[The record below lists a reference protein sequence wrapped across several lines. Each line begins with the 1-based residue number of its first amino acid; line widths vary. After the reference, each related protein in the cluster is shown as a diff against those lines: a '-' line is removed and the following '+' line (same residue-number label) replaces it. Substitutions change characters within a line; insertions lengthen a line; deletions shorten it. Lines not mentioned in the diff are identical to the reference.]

1 MTTNRTGS
9 TQRDNI
15 KKHLKDGYS
24 LTALEALSLFGAY
37 RLAAHIEVLRKRGMP
52 IVTTMNTDVT
62 GRTYARYS
70 LNKSVAAAIASSVQ
84 LLKTNDVPGPYT
96 VKYPQR
102 QKELTYHAH

>member
-1 MTTNRTGS
+1 MTITNRPS
-9 TQRDNI
+9 MTQRDNI

-70 LNKSVAAAIASSVQ
+70 LSKSVAASVSSD
-84 LLKTNDVPGPYT
+84 LKTYLNNRFPS
-96 VKYPQR
+96 
-102 QKELTYHAH
+102 EITYHAH

>member
-1 MTTNRTGS
+1 MTRTGS

-70 LNKSVAAAIASSVQ
+70 LPKIVAKAPTY
-84 LLKTNDVPGPYT
+84 LPGGLSPHT
-96 VKYPQR
+96 APLFQFEVAF
-102 QKELTYHAH
+102 HAN

>member
-1 MTTNRTGS
+1 MTRTGS

-52 IVTTMNTDVT
+52 IHTQMCKDVT
-62 GRTYARYS
+62 GRTYARYK
-70 LNKSVAAAIASSVQ
+70 LAPVVAGSYAHLMS
-84 LLKTNDVPGPYT
+84 D
-96 VKYPQR
+96 YPR
-102 QKELTYHAH
+102 PIVHQKELAYHA

>member
-1 MTTNRTGS
+1 MTRTGS

-15 KKHLKDGYS
+15 KSFLQQGHS

-52 IVTTMNTDVT
+52 IVTSMCKDVT

-70 LNKSVAAAIASSVQ
+70 LPFMHKSMVPHHFDNGRMVPMNKMEPI
-84 LLKTNDVPGPYT
+84 
-96 VKYPQR
+96 
-102 QKELTYHAH
+102 YHA